1 MNWQQVCEHPSLQN
15 IPFKIELNERGQILM
30 SPVKVIHS
38 LLQGQV
44 DYLLR
49 QCLENGKSF
58 PECAVKTRRGTKV
71 ADVVWASDERLQ
83 QIKYETEC
91 SVAPEI
97 CIEIVSESNT
107 AEEMDEKR
115 LLYLENGAEEVWMCT
130 SDGDMSFY
138 NEKGRIA
145 KSVLAPDF
153 SEKIDI

>member
-49 QCLENGKSF
+49 QHLENGKSF
-58 PECAVKTRRGTKV
+58 PECAVKTRKGTKV
-71 ADVVWASDERLQ
+71 ADVVWASDERLK

-97 CIEIVSESNT
+97 CIEIISESNT
-107 AEEMDEKR
+107 AEEMDEKK
-115 LLYLENGAEEVWMCT
+115 LLYLENGAEEIWMCT
-130 SDGDMSFY
+130 SEGDMSFY
-138 NEKGRIA
+138 NANGRVP
-145 KSVLAPDF
+145 KSVLAPHF
-153 SEKIDI
+153 PKKVDI